1 MIYIRRKKKTIHR
14 SQGVMSIHRSTLKKS
29 LTSILVNEKSQMF
42 SNVETINFEQL
53 ERNPK
58 QYNVAILK
66 SELILQMHFLPSVV
80 VQ

>member
-1 MIYIRRKKKTIHR
+1 
-14 SQGVMSIHRSTLKKS
+14 
-29 LTSILVNEKSQMF
+29 MF